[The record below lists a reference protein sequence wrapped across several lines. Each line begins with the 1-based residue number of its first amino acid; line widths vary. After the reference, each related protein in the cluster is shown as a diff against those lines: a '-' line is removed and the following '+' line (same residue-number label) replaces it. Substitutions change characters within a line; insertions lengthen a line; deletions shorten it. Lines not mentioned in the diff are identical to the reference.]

1 MESFSVRNLRNC
13 VWNMYESVWKLGN
26 CPHPPQK
33 SSFKVNLISQGG
45 RPSNINQIAAKLLIN
60 LSFFSTFCN
69 WQIAHEGR
77 WSPLTLTFW
86 RFCPPIQ
93 VVSPVLWDCGWFYP
107 SPWCSP
113 LYRVLLSATI
123 SIMVTS
129 ALPYCSQRWLS
140 KVVKI
145 QHWGKD
151 SMQHWGESNQQNH
164 CRFILYKKRTL
175 LNKVKESTI
184 FWSQFVNKY
193 ETIVN
198 IPGMPTH

>member
-107 SPWCSP
+107 SPRCSP

-145 QHWGKD
+145 QCNI
-151 SMQHWGESNQQNH
+151 GE
-164 CRFILYKKRTL
+164 
-175 LNKVKESTI
+175 NKISKITPPLQMFPLKI
-184 FWSQFVNKY
+184 Y
-193 ETIVN
+193 I
-198 IPGMPTH
+198 